1 MFERSR
7 LKEDL
12 GLNTSVLEI
21 ALLSG
26 PWVCIDASDLDISE
40 FDFVF
45 QEAVLGLVE
54 LNSISARL
62 FCEAVF
68 GLLMGMSE
76 YSK

>member
-1 MFERSR
+1 M
-7 LKEDL
+7 
-12 GLNTSVLEI
+12 LEI

-26 PWVCIDASDLDISE
+26 PWVCIDVSDLDISV

-45 QEAVLGLVE
+45 QEAVFGLDE
-54 LNSISARL
+54 LNSMSVRL

-68 GLLMGMSE
+68 GLLVGMSE